1 MPRHALC
8 EYGLRAIHLDSIP
21 VQGSPFIDSVS
32 SAGVKQFTENRQNT
46 ESVQN
51 TLSVVNLSFSYGKT
65 CLFHNLNYTFTSR
78 QVYGIIGMNGTGKTT
93 FAKILC
99 GLIRQK
105 KGTVI
110 FSTKKLSAV
119 KRKHLIYYLANNAD
133 SNLFGVSAIEELKLN
148 APFAELHAVQA
159 LLEKYRLLEKAE
171 AHPFSLSGGQKQR
184 LTLAAAE
191 MLDRQVFIL
200 DEPTSGLDAA
210 NMRIIAKRTAQLKQR
225 GKIVIIISHDYE
237 FLLASCDT
245 ILAMNKTGFT
255 ALCPKHNKEKILE
268 RMRGETAAN

>member
-1 MPRHALC
+1 MQFWAF
-8 EYGLRAIHLDSIP
+8 
-21 VQGSPFIDSVS
+21 GSVFNNLLN
-32 SAGVKQFTENRQNT
+32 K
-46 ESVQN
+46 
-51 TLSVVNLSFSYGKT
+51 VNK
-65 CLFHNLNYTFTSR
+65 
-78 QVYGIIGMNGTGKTT
+78 
-93 FAKILC
+93 
-99 GLIRQK
+99 K
-105 KGTVI
+105 KGKVLRESIKPVRQRSHRTGLLLETVYLSYHLYKTKARKSRFFIRSSI
-110 FSTKKLSAV
+110 F
-119 KRKHLIYYLANNAD
+119 RNEYLANNAD

-191 MLDRQVFIL
+191 MLDREVFIL

-255 ALCPKHNKEKILE
+255 ALCPKHDKEKILE